1 MLPDFI
7 VPENTVN
14 AKGDGPVIELG
25 AATGGM
31 LLLTLGIT
39 EIVEQEALDVVI
51 FGSTDGEQWSE
62 KPLRSFPQKFY
73 RGTYQILFDLGAHL
87 EVKFLRASWSVNRWG
102 VGSPT
107 PMFRFYVFAE
117 PFSEA
122 SSERKTA

>member
-7 VPENTVN
+7 VPETTVS
-14 AKGDGPVIELG
+14 AKGEGPAVELG
-25 AATGGM
+25 AAAGHM

-39 EIVEQEALDVVI
+39 EIVEQEALDVAI
-51 FGSTDGEQWSE
+51 FGSADGEQWSE

-73 RGTYQILFDLGAHL
+73 RGAYQILCDLGAHL

-102 VGSPT
+102 VGSQT
-107 PMFRFYVFAE
+107 PMFRFYVYAE

-122 SSERKTA
+122 SSGRKTA